1 MMQYS
6 VHAYQDCIK
15 IVLPKGQSAVDY
27 ESFDKL
33 DIFTDGFF
41 GLKSIEKLKTRY
53 NFYYVKSQSPKAIT
67 KVSQLFA
74 AMCKVLTIKGLDLE
88 KLKKFESIIDKIV
101 NGEDVKL

>member
-33 DIFTDGFF
+33 ETLKDGFF
-41 GLKSIEKLKTRY
+41 GLKSMEKLKTRY
-53 NFYYVKSQSPKAIT
+53 NFYYIKPKSPKAIT
-67 KVSQLFA
+67 KVSQLFVS
-74 AMCKVLTIKGLDLE
+74 MCQLLTIKELDLE
-88 KLKKFESIIDKIV
+88 KLKNFESIIDKLIK
-101 NGEDVKL
+101 GERL